1 MKNLNDISFT
11 MKNNMNFI
19 LLDQQANTV
28 SSLQY
33 EVQGHQNELQ
43 GHQNELQGHQNELQG
58 HQNELQGHHFNF
70 NPVSNQHLPTTL
82 QSIKQSTHGKIY

>member
-1 MKNLNDISFT
+1 MKNLNNISYT
-11 MKNNMNFI
+11 MKNNINFI
-19 LLDQQANTV
+19 LLDQQVNTV

-58 HQNELQGHHFNF
+58 HHFNF
-70 NPVSNQHLPTTL
+70 NPVSNQNLPTTL

>member
-1 MKNLNDISFT
+1 MKNLNNISNT

-19 LLDQQANTV
+19 LLDQQVNTV

-33 EVQGHQNELQ
+33 EVQGHQNEM
-43 GHQNELQGHQNELQG
+43 QGHQNELQG